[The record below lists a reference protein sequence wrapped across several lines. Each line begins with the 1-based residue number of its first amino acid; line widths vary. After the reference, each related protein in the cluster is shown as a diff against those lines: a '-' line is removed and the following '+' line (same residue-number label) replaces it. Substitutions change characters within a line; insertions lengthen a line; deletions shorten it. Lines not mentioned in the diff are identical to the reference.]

1 MKIFAKAVLAC
12 LIMFYTATAP
22 AMTYLTPMDEQD
34 TPRTTD
40 MTPWVVP
47 YVYPQYYDDY
57 AHIQPLRCK
66 KECEYFK
73 KRRAEQTKVFTR
85 TSK

>member
-1 MKIFAKAVLAC
+1 MLCYAN
-12 LIMFYTATAP
+12 TH

-66 KECEYFK
+66 KEQKCFEQ
-73 KRRAEQTKVFTR
+73 RRAEQTKVFR
-85 TSK
+85 RGSKISKEAFDNQ